1 MVTKELASV
10 YICSDGKRFLDRKEA
25 LKYEEGI
32 NSIVDHYNIL
42 GDLELID

>member
-1 MVTKELASV
+1 MVTKELDHV
-10 YICSDGKRFLDRKEA
+10 HICSDGKRFLDGKEA
-25 LKYEEGI
+25 EKYEEDL

>member
-10 YICSDGKRFLDRKEA
+10 YICSDGKRFLDKKDAE
-25 LKYEEGI
+25 KYEEAL

-42 GDLELID
+42 GDLERIG

>member
-10 YICSDGKRFLDRKEA
+10 YICSDGKKFLDRKEA